1 MTSGRPRSAGLAAW
15 WVDVYTRTAPVDEAA
30 DRRGE
35 VESDLHEQAAAAAAR
50 GTPARRVSW
59 EIAGRLVRG
68 MPADLAWRVEVEQ
81 APGRLR
87 WHLQHPATV
96 YAAALLV
103 LIPLGLVADG
113 TRTRGDVHRWSAAG
127 ALGLA
132 ALVGCA
138 VVVAFGLV
146 SLAYL
151 RPSLGALRRV
161 GARRVRPFLVCVMSF
176 LWALA
181 GVWRFVP
188 NELSTVS
195 ALAWGFFGV
204 ALVAYLLAITVQAV
218 VWLLR
223 VDLRKVSS

>member
-1 MTSGRPRSAGLAAW
+1 MTSGRPRIAGLASW

-59 EIAGRLVRG
+59 EIAGRMVRG

-96 YAAALLV
+96 YATALLV

-151 RPSLGALRRV
+151 RPSLGALRRAGRAPGATFPGVRDELPLGSGWGLAFRPQRAVHGVRIGV
-161 GARRVRPFLVCVMSF
+161 GLLRCRPARLS
-176 LWALA
+176 A
-181 GVWRFVP
+181 GNRG
-188 NELSTVS
+188 
-195 ALAWGFFGV
+195 AGGC
-204 ALVAYLLAITVQAV
+204 LAIEG
-218 VWLLR
+218 
-223 VDLRKVSS
+223 